1 MEFETAIFQPMLR
14 IFAYFIRQRGD
25 KLGIFDGKPSDEWK
39 KEHTSYMAV
48 W

>member
-1 MEFETAIFQPMLR
+1 MR
-14 IFAYFIRQRGD
+14 ITFRGD